1 LILALAV
8 AAPQGSDA
16 HAFFAA
22 LEESGALATSDVSV
36 YIAQDAT
43 RPLDAAPSGVSVQT
57 AEPGSSIFQLW
68 GLAIRATKARNVAL
82 LDARCPI
89 ERGWLAAMRASLE
102 TNPVAVFGPVRCG
115 WAVSSPHVVGYLVE
129 YAQFQPPL
137 GPSVQEVPGLNLVA
151 ARHAVVDAAVLKDD
165 GFVKTRL
172 MARLAAL
179 GTTPLPIEDAV
190 VTYRKQFTFTG
201 YCAHRFHH
209 GRSYGA
215 ARDFASPWPWLR
227 AVVVTPGLPL
237 LRALR
242 IHRAARQRQQL
253 RAAFWRWIHRI
264 IVAETAW
271 SIGELFG
278 YLAGAGPSRCYLR

>member
-8 AAPQGSDA
+8 AAPRGSDA

-22 LEESGALATSDVSV
+22 LEEDGVLATSDIAVCV
-36 YIAQDAT
+36 AQDVT
-43 RPLDAAPSGVSVQT
+43 CPLDGVPSGITVKT
-57 AEPGSSIFQLW
+57 AEPGTSIFELW
-68 GLAIRATKARNVAL
+68 GLAIRASKARNVAL

-102 TNPVAVFGPVRCG
+102 TNPIAVFGPVRCG

-137 GPSVQEVPGLNLVA
+137 GPCLREVPGLNLIA
-151 ARHAVVDAAVLKDD
+151 AGDAVTDATVLKDD
-165 GFVKTRL
+165 GFIKTRL
-172 MARLAAL
+172 LEHLAAF
-179 GTTPLPIEDAV
+179 GATALPIEDAV
-190 VTYRKQFTFTG
+190 VTYRKQFTFSE

-215 ARDFASPWPWLR
+215 ARDFASPWLWLCT
-227 AVVVTPGLPL
+227 VVVTPGLPF

-242 IHRAARQRQQL
+242 VCRAAQHARL
-253 RAAFWRWIHRI
+253 SSAFWRWFHRI

-278 YLAGAGPSRCYLR
+278 YLCGAGSSQRYLC